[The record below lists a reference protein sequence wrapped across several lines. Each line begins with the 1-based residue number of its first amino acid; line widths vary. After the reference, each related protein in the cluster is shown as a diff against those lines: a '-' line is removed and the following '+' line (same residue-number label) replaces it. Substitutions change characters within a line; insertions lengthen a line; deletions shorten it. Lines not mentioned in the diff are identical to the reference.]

1 MTALDKNDPIW
12 HPKSI
17 PTPTDTQ
24 GLAKKEK
31 KGETIIIK
39 AFQPQSCFLKE
50 GGKRKLLDRG
60 RESENQRGRKTEALC
75 RVNDLL
81 PLWVNS
87 ISDFACAAR
96 AAQFDLRAGGGG

>member
-24 GLAKKEK
+24 GLAKNEK
-31 KGETIIIK
+31 KKIKKAAPIVIK

-50 GGKRKLLDRG
+50 EEK
-60 RESENQRGRKTEALC
+60 
-75 RVNDLL
+75 
-81 PLWVNS
+81 
-87 ISDFACAAR
+87 
-96 AAQFDLRAGGGG
+96 

>member
-24 GLAKKEK
+24 GLAKNK
-31 KGETIIIK
+31 KNKKAAQIVIK

-50 GGKRKLLDRG
+50 EEK
-60 RESENQRGRKTEALC
+60 
-75 RVNDLL
+75 
-81 PLWVNS
+81 
-87 ISDFACAAR
+87 
-96 AAQFDLRAGGGG
+96 